1 MKLMRRL
8 LTRLLAW
15 QTKMGD
21 AQELSGT
28 PIVRY
33 FQARRCTKK
42 HGMKLYARP
51 YRNRDNGI
59 RYGLCPECRVLRY
72 KTLM

>member
-1 MKLMRRL
+1 MSKLSRF
-8 LTRLLAW
+8 LAW
-15 QTKMGD
+15 RQKMSD
-21 AQELSGT
+21 AQELGGV
-28 PIVRY
+28 PIARY
-33 FQARRCTKK
+33 FQARRCIKK
-42 HGMKLYARP
+42 HGMKLYRRP